1 MDIAISG
8 IVIICLLLPGIS
20 FNKGYYSGEF
30 SRKYL
35 SSDFYSLFVN
45 TLFPS
50 LLIYLIF
57 FPIVYFIFGYTYDV
71 HVFLGIISSNDD
83 LVSQSI
89 EKVDQ
94 FIIEIVVFQT
104 IVNLI
109 SYFLGKLLHNLIL
122 KYSLD
127 TRHHVLRFNNVWH
140 YLISGRFL
148 QYRDILNIDTVRDID
163 LTFVDA
169 LVNINNQTFI
179 YTGLLIDYQLGK
191 DGTLDLLIITK
202 AQRKLINVDTEEDYK
217 DIRGN
222 YLVLKY
228 SDLINI
234 NLSFIQIE
242 PSVNDTG
249 EITEVKLR
257 LIS

>member
-8 IVIICLLLPGIS
+8 IVIIFLLLPGIS

-35 SSDFYSLFVN
+35 SNDFYSLFVS

-50 LLIYLIF
+50 LFIYLIS
-57 FPIVYFIFGYTYDV
+57 FPIVYFIFGYGYDIR
-71 HVFLGIISSNDD
+71 VFLGIISSNDE

-89 EKVDQ
+89 EAVNR
-94 FIIEIVVFQT
+94 FIVEIIVFQLV
-104 IVNLI
+104 VNLG
-109 SYFLGKLLHNLIL
+109 SYFFGKVLHDIIL

-127 TRHHVLRFNNVWH
+127 TKVHILRFNNIWH
-140 YLISGRFL
+140 YLITGRFL
-148 QYRDILNIDTVRDID
+148 QYRDVLNIDTVQDID

-179 YTGLLIDYQLGK
+179 YTGILIDYQLGK

-202 AQRKLINVDTEEDYK
+202 AQRKLVSVGNEEDYR

-228 SDLINI
+228 SDLINV

-249 EITEVKLR
+249 EITEVELR
-257 LIS
+257 LIN